1 MQGLPSQAAPIDF
14 RETQA
19 RLREPGEM
27 ARESRTHA
35 LDMAQ
40 LDRSL
45 EELAAGDDSA
55 RARILEACDGRLREL
70 AHRLL
75 GRFARVRRWD
85 GTDDVAQGAAMRLY
99 RALGETI
106 PSSPRGLLG
115 LMATQIQRELL
126 DLARKYA
133 GPTSF
138 AANHGTNVREGSQGG
153 VFLVDEARDGALEE
167 DDEEIPLERWE
178 AFHAAVEALPEEHRE
193 IFRLAWY
200 LGLDQPTVA
209 ETMGMSLRTL
219 GRRWQEAREMVRKAV
234 GDESGGQAG

>member
-1 MQGLPSQAAPIDF
+1 
-14 RETQA
+14 
-19 RLREPGEM
+19 M
-27 ARESRTHA
+27 AQEKQSDPPA

-40 LDRSL
+40 LTRRL

-55 RARILEACDGRLREL
+55 RTRILEICDGRIREL

-75 GRFARVRRWD
+75 GKFAKVRRWD

-99 RALGETI
+99 RALGETV

-138 AANHGTNVREGSQGG
+138 AANHGTNVREGTSGD
-153 VFLVDEARDGALEE
+153 VFLVDEARDDLSED

-178 AFHAAVEALPEEHRE
+178 AFHTAVERLPQEHRE

-200 LGLDQPTVA
+200 LGLDQQTVA
-209 ETMGMSLRTL
+209 DTLGISLRTL

-234 GDESGGQAG
+234 EKFE

>member
-1 MQGLPSQAAPIDF
+1 
-14 RETQA
+14 
-19 RLREPGEM
+19 M
-27 ARESRTHA
+27 AQEKQSDPPA

-40 LDRSL
+40 LTRRL

-55 RARILEACDGRLREL
+55 RTRILEICDGRIREL

-75 GRFARVRRWD
+75 GKFAKVRRWD

-99 RALGETI
+99 RALGETV

-138 AANHGTNVREGSQGG
+138 AANHGTNVREGTSGD
-153 VFLVDEARDGALEE
+153 VFLVDEARDDLSE
-167 DDEEIPLERWE
+167 DD
-178 AFHAAVEALPEEHRE
+178 
-193 IFRLAWY
+193 
-200 LGLDQPTVA
+200 
-209 ETMGMSLRTL
+209 
-219 GRRWQEAREMVRKAV
+219 
-234 GDESGGQAG
+234 DE